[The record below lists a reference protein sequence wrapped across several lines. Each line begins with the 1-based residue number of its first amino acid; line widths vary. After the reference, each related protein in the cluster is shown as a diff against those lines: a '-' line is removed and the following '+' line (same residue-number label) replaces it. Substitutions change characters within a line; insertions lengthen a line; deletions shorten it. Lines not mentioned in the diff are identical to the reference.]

1 MYKHLFKILLSI
13 CLHIPRNG
21 IVGLCDNSI
30 FNFSRN
36 LHPIFYR
43 GCITNNCYF
52 LSFLFLFLNSFF
64 FSLSLFLKIV
74 TILMCVGLN
83 SLTLEVQDK
92 LMSSLLRIVLGNR
105 WENWSWI
112 KRFWHNM
119 KEVNSGYNI
128 ERGDWEKP
136 VNCHSPLTTGYSL
149 QLGIVAHLQVTWAET
164 QVGGLGLQQEGC
176 HQMMLTDEIVCTLSF
191 KFVVVNC

>member
-1 MYKHLFKILLSI
+1 MELLDYVIILSLIFQGTSILFSIGAVSQIIVTSFLFFFFFKILSSSL
-13 CLHIPRNG
+13 
-21 IVGLCDNSI
+21 
-30 FNFSRN
+30 
-36 LHPIFYR
+36 
-43 GCITNNCYF
+43 
-52 LSFLFLFLNSFF
+52 
-64 FSLSLFLKIV
+64 SLSLFLKIV

-83 SLTLEVQDK
+83 SLSLEVQDK

-176 HQMMLTDEIVCTLSF
+176 HQMMLTDGTVCTLSF